1 MEASPQQDCARKAMA
16 SQKKQVTA
24 DDKECSQGLA
34 ASPEEFPPTPAVSID
49 GGTNGTSDQT
59 RVVTRLLLGLV
70 ALAVLYT
77 LVLAQSFFVPLFL
90 AFLLSLVLAPIVR
103 WLEWLHMP
111 RTLGAGIIVLLLLS
125 GLSYGVAS
133 SLEPVS
139 NWVEQAPRLLRQ
151 LEHKIYPIKK
161 TVEEVSKT
169 ADQVDRIASVSTE
182 ESVEVKG
189 ISFRDMLYTNARGLV
204 TGTVMTTFLLY
215 FFLSWG
221 QVMLMRVMQLHNEN
235 RQRQRHLELATFLE
249 SEISKYLLTITLI
262 NVGLG
267 AVVAS
272 ALYAFDIPNP
282 LLWGVI
288 AALLNYIPYLGGLVT
303 AVLLGATALLTFDGL
318 AVPALV
324 VATFA
329 GLTIF
334 EGQIVTPLLL
344 GRRLALNPLVV
355 SLSVIF
361 WFWLW
366 GVMGALMAVPILIT
380 IKLISDRVES
390 MRPIGHIVGR

>member
-1 MEASPQQDCARKAMA
+1 MTDQN
-16 SQKKQVTA
+16 KQATA
-24 DDKECSQGLA
+24 DAEACSREIEAGLERNT
-34 ASPEEFPPTPAVSID
+34 SDPAVSITSD
-49 GGTNGTSDQT
+49 NGTGLPDLNP
-59 RVVTRLLLGLV
+59 VVIRLLLSLV
-70 ALAVLYT
+70 SLAVLYT
-77 LVLAQSFFVPLFL
+77 LVLAQTVLAPLAL

-103 WLEWLHMP
+103 WLECLHVP
-111 RTLGAGIIVLLLLS
+111 RTLGAGLIVLLLLS

-133 SLEPVS
+133 SIEPVS
-139 NWVEQAPRLLRQ
+139 NWVEQAPRILRQ

-169 ADQVDRIASVSTE
+169 AEQVDRIASVSTE
-182 ESVEVKG
+182 ETVEIKN
-189 ISFRDMLYTNARGLV
+189 ISFRDMLYANSRGLA

-215 FFLSWG
+215 FLLSWG
-221 QVMLMRVMQLHNEN
+221 QVMLLRIMKLFDQH
-235 RQRQRHLELATFLE
+235 RQRQRYLELVTFLE
-249 SEISKYLLTITLI
+249 GEISKYLFTITLI
-262 NVGLG
+262 NAGLG
-267 AVVAS
+267 VVVAA
-272 ALYAFDIPNP
+272 ALYAIEMPNP

-288 AALLNYIPYLGGLVT
+288 AALFNYIPYLGGLVT
-303 AVLLGATALLTFDGL
+303 AVLLGATALLSFDGL

-324 VATFA
+324 VAVFA

-355 SLSVIF
+355 FLSVIF

-366 GVMGALMAVPILIT
+366 GVMGALMAVPMLIT

-390 MRPIGHIVGR
+390 HACN

>member
-1 MEASPQQDCARKAMA
+1 MTGQN
-16 SQKKQVTA
+16 KQMTA
-24 DDKECSQGLA
+24 DDEECSQGLE
-34 ASPEEFPPTPAVSID
+34 ASSGKIPPAPAVSIAS
-49 GGTNGTSDQT
+49 GTNGKPD
-59 RVVTRLLLGLV
+59 RNRGVTRSLTGLV
-70 ALAVLYT
+70 LLAVLYT
-77 LVLAQSFFVPLFL
+77 LVLAQKFFVPLVL

-103 WLEWLHMP
+103 WLEWLHIP
-111 RTLGAGIIVLLLLS
+111 RTLGAGFIVLLLLS
-125 GLSYGVAS
+125 GLSYGVTS
-133 SLEPVS
+133 SIEPVS
-139 NWVEQAPRLLRQ
+139 NWVEQAPRILRQ

-169 ADQVDRIASVSTE
+169 AEQVDHIASVSTE

-189 ISFRDMLYTNARGLV
+189 ISFRDMLYSNARGLV

-215 FFLSWG
+215 FLLSWG
-221 QVMLMRVMQLHNEN
+221 RVMLMRIMQLHDEH
-235 RQRQRHLELATFLE
+235 RQRQRYLELATILE
-249 SEISKYLLTITLI
+249 GEISKYLFTITLI

-267 AVVAS
+267 AVVAA
-272 ALYAFDIPNP
+272 ALYAFGMPNP

-318 AVPALV
+318 SVPAIV
-324 VATFA
+324 VAAFA

-355 SLSVIF
+355 FISVIF

-366 GVMGALMAVPILIT
+366 GVMGALMAVPMLIT

-390 MRPIGHIVGR
+390 MRPIGLIAGR

>member
-1 MEASPQQDCARKAMA
+1 M
-16 SQKKQVTA
+16 
-24 DDKECSQGLA
+24 
-34 ASPEEFPPTPAVSID
+34 
-49 GGTNGTSDQT
+49 
-59 RVVTRLLLGLV
+59 
-70 ALAVLYT
+70 
-77 LVLAQSFFVPLFL
+77 
-90 AFLLSLVLAPIVR
+90 
-103 WLEWLHMP
+103 
-111 RTLGAGIIVLLLLS
+111 
-125 GLSYGVAS
+125 
-133 SLEPVS
+133 
-139 NWVEQAPRLLRQ
+139 
-151 LEHKIYPIKK
+151 
-161 TVEEVSKT
+161 SKT
-169 ADQVDRIASVSTE
+169 AEQVDRIASVSTE
-182 ESVEVKG
+182 ESIEVKG

-215 FFLSWG
+215 FLLSWG
-221 QVMLMRVMQLHNEN
+221 RVILMRIMQLHDEHH
-235 RQRQRHLELATFLE
+235 QRQRDLELVTILE
-249 SEISKYLLTITLI
+249 AEISRYLFTITLI

-267 AVVAS
+267 AVVA
-272 ALYAFDIPNP
+272 ATLYTFDIPHP

-355 SLSVIF
+355 FLSVIF

-366 GVMGALMAVPILIT
+366 GVMGALIAVPILIT

-390 MRPIGHIVGR
+390 MRPIALIAGR

>member
-1 MEASPQQDCARKAMA
+1 MTVQN
-16 SQKKQVTA
+16 KQVTA
-24 DDKECSQGLA
+24 DDEECSQGLE
-34 ASPEEFPPTPAVSID
+34 ASSDEFPPTPAVSIASVTD
-49 GGTNGTSDQT
+49 GTPDQN
-59 RVVTRLLLGLV
+59 RVVTRLLIGLV
-70 ALAVLYT
+70 SLAVLYT
-77 LVLAQSFFVPLFL
+77 LVLAQTFFVPLVL

-103 WLEWLHMP
+103 WLECHHMP
-111 RTLGAGIIVLLLLS
+111 RTLGAGFIVLLLLS
-125 GLSYGVAS
+125 GLGYGVAS
-133 SLEPVS
+133 SIEPVS
-139 NWVEQAPRLLRQ
+139 NWVEQAPHLLRQ

-161 TVEEVSKT
+161 TVEDVSKT
-169 ADQVDRIASVSTE
+169 AEQVDRIASVSTE
-182 ESVEVKG
+182 ESIEVKG

-215 FFLSWG
+215 FLLSWG
-221 QVMLMRVMQLHNEN
+221 RVILMRIMQLHDEHH
-235 RQRQRHLELATFLE
+235 QRQRDLELVTILE
-249 SEISKYLLTITLI
+249 AEISRYLFTITLI

-267 AVVAS
+267 AVVA
-272 ALYAFDIPNP
+272 ATLYTFDIPHP

-355 SLSVIF
+355 FLSVIF

-366 GVMGALMAVPILIT
+366 GVMGALIAVPILIT

-390 MRPIGHIVGR
+390 MRPIALIAGR